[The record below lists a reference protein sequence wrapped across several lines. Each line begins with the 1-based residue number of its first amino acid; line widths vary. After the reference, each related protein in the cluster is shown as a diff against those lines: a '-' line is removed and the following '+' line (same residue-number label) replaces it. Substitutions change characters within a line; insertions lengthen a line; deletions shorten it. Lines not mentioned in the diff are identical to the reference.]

1 MRLCADSTADAVL
14 IVVLRRKRV
23 EAGVAIFVLW
33 SERVYACVTFAVVL
47 ILRYTNLFCGGI
59 DVFNFCFLQIKQLSQ
74 ILFPVIRFVK
84 LLHEI
89 EWQFASELAVH
100 NLVDVLGTAAALNQ

>member
-23 EAGVAIFVLW
+23 EAGVAI
-33 SERVYACVTFAVVL
+33 ERVYACVTFAVVL

-100 NLVDVLGTAAALNQ
+100 NLVDVLGTAAALDQ